1 MPRYAELVYNGFWF
15 SPERR
20 ALQAAID
27 ETQKYCTGTVRV
39 KLYKVRDLEEYLLN
53 VCWSDMFKLQHIQCC
68 SLAHAS
74 PSCSASLDGGR
85 FRSRH
90 QSMQSAVSMACS
102 CLSASAA
109 CLCLRV
115 PL

>member
-39 KLYKVRDLEEYLLN
+39 KLYKVRASTEYISRMC
-53 VCWSDMFKLQHIQCC
+53 VGMIC
-68 SLAHAS
+68 S
-74 PSCSASLDGGR
+74 SCSTYNVAHQLTHASLDGGVVQE
-85 FRSRH
+85 SLPEH
-90 QSMQSAVSMACS
+90 AVCCFHGVLHAIQKV
-102 CLSASAA
+102 AA
-109 CLCLRV
+109 CLCLKV